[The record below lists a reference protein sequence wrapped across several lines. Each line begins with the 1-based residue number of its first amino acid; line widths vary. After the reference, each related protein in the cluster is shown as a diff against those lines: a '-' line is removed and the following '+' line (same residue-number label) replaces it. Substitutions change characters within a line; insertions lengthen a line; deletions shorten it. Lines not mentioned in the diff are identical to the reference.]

1 MSEKSFAV
9 VSIATAVVW
18 GVFFYP
24 PPPPERVQQSSKA
37 GFNSAPRDVPP
48 QRIRVADIGERA
60 WWRKKLAQLKPSSSL
75 HP

>member
-9 VSIATAVVW
+9 ISVAVAVVC

-24 PPPPERVQQSSKA
+24 PPPPERAQQLSKGGLKPVQAVQPARAHDS
-37 GFNSAPRDVPP
+37 GVR
-48 QRIRVADIGERA
+48 ERA
-60 WWRKKLAQLKPSSSL
+60 WWRARLAQLKPSSSL